1 MAPTILLAAGEPSGD
16 LHGAALAR
24 ELRRRWPEA
33 ELYGLGGP
41 LMQEAGVELLAHTDE
56 LAVMGFAEV
65 FRHLPYFIRLMR
77 RMRATLRERRP
88 ALVIPIDYPGFNLR
102 LARAARAAHIPVLYY
117 IAPQVWAWHRS
128 RMHELARAADRLAV
142 ILPFEAQLFREAG
155 ADVRFVGH
163 PLLDLAGARVSRA
176 EFCRLHGLAADRPLL
191 ALFPGSRRQEVERHL
206 QLFAAAAER
215 VRSVR
220 PDVQPVIAASPAV
233 PAERYAGVDMP
244 RVADSWELLLH
255 ADTALVKS
263 GTSTLQAAL
272 TLTPLVV
279 AYRMHPLSFALARRL
294 VKVPHVALVNL
305 VAEARVAPELIQDEA
320 TAQSLAE
327 ALLPLLPGGAGH
339 AAARAALAEVR
350 ARLAAPGG
358 GGTTAERVSAL
369 AAELIDAA

>member
-1 MAPTILLAAGEPSGD
+1 VPPTILLSAGEPSGD

-24 ELRRRWPEA
+24 ALRARWPGA

-77 RMRATLRERRP
+77 RVRATLRERRP

-102 LARAARAAHIPVLYY
+102 LAKAARAERIPVLYY

-128 RMHELARAADRLAV
+128 RMHDLAGVADRLAV
-142 ILPFEAQLFREAG
+142 ILPFEERLFRDAG
-155 ADVRFVGH
+155 ADVHFVGH
-163 PLLDLAGARVSRA
+163 PLLDLAPARLARG
-176 EFCRLHGLAADRPLL
+176 EFCARHGLDAERPLL

-206 QLFAAAAER
+206 LLFAGAAAR
-215 VRSVR
+215 VRQAR
-220 PDVQPVIAASPAV
+220 PDVQAIIAASPAV
-233 PAERYAGVDMP
+233 PAERYVSVALP
-244 RVADSWELLLH
+244 RSDDSWELLHH

-272 TLTPLVV
+272 TITPLVV
-279 AYRMHPLSFALARRL
+279 AYRMHPLSYALARRL

-305 VAEARVAPELIQDEA
+305 VAEARVAPELIQEQA
-320 TAQSLAE
+320 TPE
-327 ALLPLLPGGAGH
+327 ALAAELLRLLPGAPGH
-339 AAARAALAEVR
+339 DAACAALAAVR
-350 ARLAAPGG
+350 ARLAPPGG
-358 GGTTAERVSAL
+358 AGTAADRVSAL
-369 AAELIDAA
+369 AAELVHAV